1 MVVVR
6 ERADGVVS
14 LAGAREAVGEFFARH
29 DYTGKRV
36 VVIVPDNTR
45 SGPVGEI
52 FGMIHAAIG
61 AKAAALDVLVA
72 LGTHQPMSEEQICQ
86 RLGMS
91 AAQRQGQYS
100 KVRFFNH
107 EWQEPETFKNIGRI
121 SEEEIGRISG
131 GLFYEAVDIAIN
143 KLIFDYDEFFIVG
156 PVFPHEV
163 VGFSGG
169 HKYIFPGIAAREII
183 DFFHWLGAVVT
194 NPVINGTKETAT
206 RQVVETAASFIGM
219 PSKLFGMVGTGGR
232 LQGLYVGEVYEA
244 WERAAE
250 LSRRV
255 QIVYEE
261 RTYETVLG
269 VAPAIYDEIW
279 LAGKVMYKLEPVV
292 ADGGTLIIYA
302 PHVKEISFTHGE
314 LIDAVGYH
322 TRDYFHKRPAE
333 FAHVPGG
340 IRAHSTHVRGIGT
353 FVGGVERP
361 RVNVVLATGISRQ
374 RCEQVNLGYMDPA
387 SIDPASYAGRREEG
401 VLLVEH
407 AGELLHRRADGK
419 VPVILGETTG
429 WARPEES
436 QKS

>member
-1 MVVVR
+1 MVISRQR
-6 ERADGVVS
+6 EDGHVS
-14 LAGAREAVGEFFARH
+14 LTEAQEAVGEFFARH

-36 VVIVPDNTR
+36 IVIVPDNTR
-45 SGPVGEI
+45 SGPVGAI
-52 FGMIHAAIG
+52 FQAMHAAIG
-61 AKAAALDVLVA
+61 HKAAALDVLIA

-91 AAQRQGQYS
+91 ATQRQVEYG

-107 EWQEPETFKNIGRI
+107 EWEKPETFGTIGRI
-121 SEEEIGRISG
+121 GEAQMGKISG
-131 GLFYEAVDIAIN
+131 GLFYEGVDIALN
-143 KLIFDYDEFFIVG
+143 KLIFDYDEFFIIG

-169 HKYIFPGIAAREII
+169 HKYIFPGIAAGEII

-194 NPVINGTKETAT
+194 NPMINGTKETVT
-206 RQVVETAASFIGM
+206 RQVVETAAGFIGM
-219 PSKLFGMVGTGGR
+219 PSKLFGMVGTGGN
-232 LQGLYVGEVYEA
+232 LQGFYVGEVYEA

-261 RTYETVLG
+261 RAYETVLG
-269 VAPAIYDEIW
+269 VAPAMYDEIW
-279 LAGKVMYKLEPVV
+279 TAGKVMYKLEPVV

-302 PHVKEISFTHGE
+302 PHVKELSFTHGK

-322 TRDYFHKRPAE
+322 SRDYFHKRPGK

-353 FVGGVERP
+353 FVDGVDRP
-361 RVNVVLATGISRQ
+361 RVNVVLATGIPRE

-387 SIDPASYAGRREEG
+387 HIDPASYAGRKEEG

-419 VPVILGETTG
+419 VPVILGEKTG
-429 WARPEES
+429 WARPEDS
-436 QKS
+436 Q